1 MRRTTTFDAKSNF
14 RYESS
19 LPARGPD
26 HSRSVRK
33 FTNDTKRKKSLD
45 TSQVTVGLLVVC
57 QLRVSRTCNFTVR
70 LSLTL
75 LKLRRLFGPL
85 FPNRGPNFLL
95 SVVISL
101 VACEN
106 CAER

>member
-75 LKLRRLFGPL
+75 LKLRRLFGPF
-85 FPNRGPNFLL
+85 FPIAAR
-95 SVVISL
+95 ISF
-101 VACEN
+101 CPS
-106 CAER
+106 